1 MSDDT
6 SSPTT
11 NPAEGAGT
19 EPSAPES
26 APDSS
31 VDHAAE
37 NADLR
42 AMLKHYAG
50 ADINIDDLMSNNFN
64 RAGAFIPPEPKP
76 QPKQETKTE
85 EPKPAPRRVFTSS
98 GKADKQAK
106 PNIKNT
112 VTLNTASGN
121 VNTVEAHKIAAELS
135 ALTPAERAAMLANV
149 KVTP

>member
-1 MSDDT
+1 MSEDAQVT
-6 SSPTT
+6 TT
-11 NPAEGAGT
+11 NQTEGAGP

-64 RAGAFIPPEPKP
+64 RAGRSFHPNRSLNPNKRLRPRNQNQHLGECLRPVV
-76 QPKQETKTE
+76 KQINKRILVYLFYHWT
-85 EPKPAPRRVFTSS
+85 
-98 GKADKQAK
+98 
-106 PNIKNT
+106 
-112 VTLNTASGN
+112 
-121 VNTVEAHKIAAELS
+121 
-135 ALTPAERAAMLANV
+135 
-149 KVTP
+149 

>member
-1 MSDDT
+1 MSEDT
-6 SSPTT
+6 QVTTTNQTEGSSP
-11 NPAEGAGT
+11 

-50 ADINIDDLMSNNFN
+50 DVDIDDLMSNNFN
-64 RAGAFIPPEPKP
+64 RAGAFIPPEAQNKP
-76 QPKQETKTE
+76 ETVSKTE
-85 EPKPAPRRVFTSS
+85 EAPPAPRRVFTSS
-98 GKADKQAK
+98 GRADRQAK

>member
-6 SSPTT
+6 SPPNT
-11 NPAEGAGT
+11 NPAEGSSP

-50 ADINIDDLMSNNFN
+50 DVDIDDLMSNNFN
-64 RAGAFIPPEPKP
+64 RAGVFIPPAAQNKP
-76 QPKQETKTE
+76 ETASE
-85 EPKPAPRRVFTSS
+85 ADEAPPAPRRVFTSS
-98 GKADKQAK
+98 GKADRQPKAAV
-106 PNIKNT
+106 KNT

-121 VNTVEAHKIAAELS
+121 VNTVEAHKFAAELS

-149 KVTP
+149 KVKP

>member
-1 MSDDT
+1 MSEDT
-6 SSPTT
+6 QVTTT
-11 NPAEGAGT
+11 NQTKESGPDSGALG
-19 EPSAPES
+19 SGL
-26 APDSS
+26 DSS

-64 RAGAFIPPEPKP
+64 RAGVFIPPEPQNKP
-76 QPKQETKTE
+76 ETVSKTE
-85 EPKPAPRRVFTSS
+85 EAPPAPRRVFTSS
-98 GKADKQAK
+98 GRADRQAK